1 MIERIIPGTSIKVR
15 AGARETETGVT
26 GVVAMPLELDWG
38 ASLIHIRSGENV
50 FNKLGYKLSNVK
62 LKLVNEVM
70 KYADELYLYRMN
82 EGTKATAELATGI
95 TATALYGGIRGNDIT
110 VVVSASGEKWTIK
123 TMLDITEVDSQLV
136 ATATDFKTNDF
147 IAITG
152 EGTLEVKTVKLTTGT
167 NGTAKPITDFTNEI
181 SKYDYNVL
189 AYTGSDSETKTALK
203 EFVLEERANARNV
216 QAVMNGIVSDN
227 KAIYNSTVG
236 LKYTEYELTA
246 SEACA
251 TMAAVIAK
259 CGIEKSATMYDVKG
273 AIDVVPRL
281 TKEQQETKT
290 LNGETLF
297 VYLHGGVKVL
307 YDINSLTTFTEENP
321 KDFRKGLIIRTL
333 DKYAADLQ
341 ILLDTKVIGEIRNG
355 TNGRNRVKG
364 MIADM
369 TTKNYLD
376 KEYIEDFTADDITI
390 EKKSGEA
397 IYVTV
402 GIKPLD
408 TIDKIYVEVIANE
421 GV

>member
-15 AGARETETGVT
+15 AGAREAETGVT

-50 FNKLGYKLSNVK
+50 FNKLGYKLSNVE
-62 LKLVNEVM
+62 LKLVNEAM

-82 EGTKATAELATGI
+82 ESTKATAELATGI
-95 TATALYGGIRGNDIT
+95 TATAFHGGVRGNDIT
-110 VVVSASGEKWTIK
+110 VVVSASGGKWTIK
-123 TMLDITEVDSQLV
+123 TMLDTTEVDSQLV
-136 ATATDFKTNDF
+136 ATVADFKANDF
-147 IAITG
+147 ITITG
-152 EGTLEVKTVKLTTGT
+152 EGTLEAKTVKLTTGA
-167 NGTAKPITDFTNEI
+167 NGSTKPITDFTNEI

-189 AYTGSDSETKTALK
+189 VYTGSDSETKTALK
-203 EFVLEERANARNV
+203 NFVLEERANARNV
-216 QAVMNGIVSDN
+216 QAVMSGIVADN

-236 LKYTEYELTA
+236 LKYTEYELAA

-251 TMAAVIAK
+251 TMGAIIAK
-259 CGIEKSATMYDVKG
+259 CGIEKSATMYDVEG

-307 YDINSLTTFTEENP
+307 YDINSLTTFADENP

-333 DKYAADLQ
+333 DKYATDLQ

-355 TNGRNRVKG
+355 TNGRNRAKG

-369 TTKNYLD
+369 TTKNYLG

-390 EKKSGEA
+390 ERKSGEA
-397 IYVTV
+397 IYVTA